1 MATYG
6 LIGYPLTHSFSPAYF
21 ANKFRQE
28 GVDAVYEKYEL
39 SNIED
44 FHKLIRT
51 KPEITG
57 LNVTIPYKQSII
69 PFLDELSTS
78 AKAIGAVNCIAFKDG
93 KLKGYNTDVIGF
105 EESLLPV
112 LRPQHQKALV
122 LGTGGSS
129 LAVRYVLERLNIPY
143 RLVSRNKNAST
154 ITYNELDE
162 AVLKEYLVIINTTP
176 VGMFPDVENC
186 PAIPYAAISPAH
198 LLYDLIYNPAETKFL
213 ALGKMQG
220 AYIRNGWEMLQ
231 LQAEA
236 SWQIWN
242 E

>member
-1 MATYG
+1 MAAYG

-236 SWQIWN
+236 SWQIWT

>member
-21 ANKFRQE
+21 ANKFHQE

-143 RLVSRNKNAST
+143 RLVTRNKNAST
-154 ITYNELDE
+154 ITYDELDE

>member
-1 MATYG
+1 MAAYG

>member
-143 RLVSRNKNAST
+143 RLVSRNKTAST
-154 ITYNELDE
+154 ITYDELDE

-176 VGMFPDVENC
+176 VGMFPDVESC

-198 LLYDLIYNPAETKFL
+198 LLYDLIYNPVETKFL
-213 ALGKMQG
+213 ALGKMLG

-236 SWQIWN
+236 SWQIWT